1 MGAPKSRGESIVMKQ
16 LIVVVAFVAIALP
29 QMAFAQDA
37 LPTAGEA
44 MGGTTAGD
52 VTYKKETVYD
62 FEGDDVEGA
71 LVKPDEANITG
82 EQHSK
87 TSSLIKIRQ
96 DFIPEM
102 LKSVEDI

>member
-1 MGAPKSRGESIVMKQ
+1 MKKF
-16 LIVVVAFVAIALP
+16 LGIVAFAVLTVPAV
-29 QMAFAQDA
+29 AFAQDA

-44 MGGTTAGD
+44 MGNTGGGD
-52 VTYKKETVYD
+52 VQYKKETVYD
-62 FEGDDVEGA
+62 FEGDDVEGN

-82 EQHSK
+82 ETHGK

>member
-1 MGAPKSRGESIVMKQ
+1 MKQ
-16 LIVVVAFVAIALP
+16 FIAVVVFVFVALP

-44 MGGTTAGD
+44 MGGGGSGGD

-87 TSSLIKIRQ
+87 TSSLIRIRQ

>member
-1 MGAPKSRGESIVMKQ
+1 MKQ
-16 LIVVVAFVAIALP
+16 FIAVVLVILTVPAIAS
-29 QMAFAQDA
+29 AQDA

-44 MGGTTAGD
+44 MGGAGGGD

>member
-1 MGAPKSRGESIVMKQ
+1 MKQ
-16 LIVVVAFVAIALP
+16 FIAIAAFVLFAIP

-44 MGGTTAGD
+44 MGGGAGPGE
-52 VTYKKETVYD
+52 VQYKKETVYD

-87 TSSLIKIRQ
+87 TSSLIRIRQ

>member
-1 MGAPKSRGESIVMKQ
+1 MRRMIGCA
-16 LIVVVAFVAIALP
+16 VAFGLLLALP
-29 QMAFAQDA
+29 VSAMAQDD

-44 MGGTTAGD
+44 TGDAGGGD
-52 VTYKKETVYD
+52 VQYKKETTYD

-71 LVKPDEANITG
+71 LVKPDGADVQG
-82 EQHSK
+82 ERHGK
-87 TSSLIKIRQ
+87 TSSLIKIRA

>member
-1 MGAPKSRGESIVMKQ
+1 MKKFIAVTT
-16 LIVVVAFVAIALP
+16 LVIMAVPFVAT
-29 QMAFAQDA
+29 AQDA

-44 MGGTTAGD
+44 MGGTTGGD
-52 VTYKKETVYD
+52 VVYKKETVYD
-62 FEGDDVEGA
+62 FDGDDVEGA